1 MHDVV
6 KLTASYYF
14 GIVPLH
20 TNQSH
25 QLAYFEICR
34 ALLSSLP
41 SR

>member
-6 KLTASYYF
+6 KLTASHYF

-25 QLAYFEICR
+25 QLAYLEICR